1 MTRSIAIVALLLL
14 GWPAAG
20 HAQTD
25 ARAGVA
31 ASFEQ
36 LQVLVSPGTTVTL
49 TDAGGSQVS
58 GRIDSLTPSVLSLDV
73 NDARRDFNEADVTT
87 IRQRR
92 GDSLANGA
100 WWGFGV
106 GVGVAALAMAS
117 CWDCFSD
124 EPAWIGA
131 AFTMYGA
138 LGTGFGVGIDALVR
152 RQQVIFRRPGLNV
165 SLRF

>member
-1 MTRSIAIVALLLL
+1 MARSTVIAVLLLW

-20 HAQTD
+20 YAQTE
-25 ARAGVA
+25 ARTGVA

-36 LQVLVSPGTTVTL
+36 LQVLVSPGSAVTVT
-49 TDAGGSQVS
+49 DAAGSQAS
-58 GRIDSLTPSVLSLDV
+58 GRIDSITASVLSLAV
-73 NDARRDFNEADVTT
+73 NDARRDFNEAEVTT

-100 WWGFGV
+100 WWGLGV
-106 GVGVAALAMAS
+106 GVGIAALAMAS

-131 AFTMYGA
+131 AVTMYGA

-152 RQQVIFRRPGLNV
+152 RQQIIYRQPGLNV